1 MAGVT
6 NTLAYN
12 TAMII
17 TIVKSFV
24 AKVPGQKRIQKIF
37 KAAEAKPTKLWK
49 GKFRANLQ
57 VRQQF
62 A

>member
-24 AKVPGQKRIQKIF
+24 AKVPGQKRIQKII
-37 KAAEAKPTKLWK
+37 KAAEAKPIKL
-49 GKFRANLQ
+49 
-57 VRQQF
+57 
-62 A
+62 